1 MTIIKRY
8 QENEILSVR
17 CEINDSVFKKAIK
30 SCNGQLENLSL
41 PDTFLLNF
49 FWMYLW
55 NQVHY
60 LHIPNSLEACHYIY
74 DLCQLP
80 RDQQWN
86 KWQLNLDR
94 SQVDIIPHK
103 EDVED
108 FF

>member
-1 MTIIKRY
+1 M
-8 QENEILSVR
+8 QWSVR
-17 CEINDSVFKKAIK
+17 KFKSTRHFPIEFFLDVPLKP
-30 SCNGQLENLSL
+30 GSL
-41 PDTFLLNF
+41 FT
-49 FWMYLW
+49 
-55 NQVHY
+55 HT
-60 LHIPNSLEACHYIY
+60 NSLEACHYIY